1 MFKVSKMVLLLAV
14 SSFVLTG
21 CSSTTPADDISVQ
34 SAKDAAGKIVIVAS
48 SKEVMAGDSVNLKA
62 EVFDAAGNKIAAS
75 PSWRIINAADRTGSL
90 NRTTGDSVMF
100 MAVKAGKAVV
110 ESEFNGMKSVV
121 EITVQ
126 RRPASVRM
134 QAK

>member
-1 MFKVSKMVLLLAV
+1 MFKMSKIVLLLAV
-14 SSFVLTG
+14 SAFVLTG
-21 CSSTTPADDISVQ
+21 CSSTKPADDMSV
-34 SAKDAAGKIVIVAS
+34 KDAAGKIVIVAS

-75 PSWRIINAADRTGSL
+75 PSWRIVNAADRTGSL
-90 NRTTGDSVMF
+90 NRTTGENVVF
-100 MAVKAGKAVV
+100 MAVKSGKAVV
-110 ESEFNGMKSVV
+110 ESEFSGLKAVT
-121 EITVQ
+121 EITVH